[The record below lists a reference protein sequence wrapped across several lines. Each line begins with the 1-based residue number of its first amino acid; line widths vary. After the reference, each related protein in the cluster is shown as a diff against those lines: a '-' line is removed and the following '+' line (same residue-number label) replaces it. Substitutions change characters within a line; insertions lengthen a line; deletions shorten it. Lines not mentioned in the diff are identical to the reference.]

1 MILFA
6 CIFFF
11 YLLIFSGRQLRN
23 IVDRFKKLSL
33 NISNTCCFFCTEQT
47 RKLFKSINV
56 HCLISISPINVMFL
70 SFVSDL
76 TFKIIHNQVLLIG
89 FVLRISAQDHVI
101 THKNKKNILR
111 KANER
116 AIQMKGTLTIA
127 LFIILT
133 TTPPPPCLRF
143 LDTAVAHPFC

>member
-1 MILFA
+1 M
-6 CIFFF
+6 
-11 YLLIFSGRQLRN
+11 
-23 IVDRFKKLSL
+23 
-33 NISNTCCFFCTEQT
+33 
-47 RKLFKSINV
+47 
-56 HCLISISPINVMFL
+56 
-70 SFVSDL
+70 
-76 TFKIIHNQVLLIG
+76 LIG

-133 TTPPPPCLRF
+133 TTSPPPCLRF
-143 LDTAVAHPFC
+143 LDTAVAHPFCLQPSPKYAISYPSKVIKNTKLPVSLLPIRMLHRRNDWFFIQVKVTTVTSTTWKSGIDPRASLCIQNFSSLCLSSEDYGQ

>member
-11 YLLIFSGRQLRN
+11 YFLIFSGRQLRN

-33 NISNTCCFFCTEQT
+33 NISNTCCVFFCTEQT

-56 HCLISISPINVMFL
+56 HCLISISPINVVFIFRQR
-70 SFVSDL
+70 SL

-133 TTPPPPCLRF
+133 TTLPPPPLF
-143 LDTAVAHPFC
+143 KVS